1 MFLKENAVNKYNID
15 MLIEKSKVI
24 RDKDACDF
32 NILIE
37 KAKALNKKS
46 NSNLDNRREDKMLM
60 FNYRRG

>member
-1 MFLKENAVNKYNID
+1 